1 MSDRQYI
8 GYARPLIAAGYASM
22 LRISAACLLIAL
34 TVPVR
39 AADTAPQLQAAIEG
53 IRPKV
58 VEWRRDIHRN
68 PELGNREVRT
78 AELVAVH
85 LRSLGLEVRTG
96 IAHTGVVGVLR
107 GGRPGP
113 VIALRADMDALPV
126 TEETDLPFKSVAT
139 SEFRGETVGVMHA
152 CGHDGHTAIL
162 MGAASVLA
170 AMRGELPGTVMFVFQ
185 PAEEGPPD
193 GERGGAP
200 LMLEEG
206 LFSEVKPEAM
216 FGLHLRAELNF
227 GQVGYRSGPMM
238 AGSDRFRIVVT
249 GRSTHGGRPW
259 QGVDP
264 IVTASQIVLGLQ
276 TIVARQTDITRAP
289 VVVSVGSIRG
299 GVRFNII
306 PETVEL
312 VGTVRTFDPEMRRET
327 LESIERIATQIA
339 AAAGAV
345 ATVEP
350 DSEPNKVVVNDP
362 ALTERMLPT
371 LKRIATPDGL
381 VVPPLST
388 VAEDFSFYSD
398 EVPTLYV
405 FVGSTAA
412 DRDAATAPSNHSPMF
427 QIDEKSLDLGLKTLL
442 GLTLDYLR
450 GGSS

>member
-8 GYARPLIAAGYASM
+8 GYARPLIDTGYASM
-22 LRISAACLLIAL
+22 LRILAACLLIAIA
-34 TVPVR
+34 VPVR

-78 AELVAVH
+78 AELVAAH

-139 SEFRGETVGVMHA
+139 SEFRGEKVGVMHA

-170 AMRGELPGTVMFVFQ
+170 AMREGLPGTVMFVFQ
-185 PAEEGPPD
+185 PAEEGAPE

-216 FGLHLRAELNF
+216 FGLHLRAELNV

-259 QGVDP
+259 QGIDP

-306 PETVEL
+306 PDTVEL
-312 VGTVRTFDPEMRRET
+312 IGTVRTFDPEMRRET

-350 DSEPNKVVVNDP
+350 DGEPNKVVVNDP

-371 LKRIATPDGL
+371 LKRIATADGL

-427 QIDEKSLDLGLKTLL
+427 LIDEKSLDIGLRTLL
-442 GLTLDYLR
+442 GLTLDYLQ
-450 GGSS
+450 GGAG

>member
-1 MSDRQYI
+1 MH
-8 GYARPLIAAGYASM
+8 
-22 LRISAACLLIAL
+22 RIPAVCLLIAL
-34 TVPVR
+34 GLPAR
-39 AADTAPQLQAAIEG
+39 AAEPARELQAAIEG
-53 IRPKV
+53 IRPRV
-58 VEWRRDIHRN
+58 IEWRRDIHRN
-68 PELGNREVRT
+68 PELSNREVRT
-78 AELVAVH
+78 ARLVAEH
-85 LRSLGLEVRTG
+85 LQSLGLEVRTG
-96 IAHTGVVGVLR
+96 IAHTGVAGILR

-126 TEETDLPFKSVAT
+126 NEQTDLPFKSVAT
-139 SEFRGETVGVMHA
+139 SEFRGEKVGVMHA

-170 AMRGELPGTVMFVFQ
+170 AMREELPGTVMFVFQ

-206 LFSEVKPEAM
+206 LFSQVKPEAM
-216 FGLHLRAELNF
+216 FGLHLWAQLNV

-238 AGSDRFRIVVT
+238 AGSDRFRILVT
-249 GRSTHGGRPW
+249 GRQTHGARPW
-259 QGVDP
+259 GGVDP

-289 VVVSVGSIRG
+289 AVVSVGSIKG

-306 PETVEL
+306 PDTVEL

-327 LESIERIATQIA
+327 LERIERTATQIA
-339 AAAGAV
+339 AAAGAI

-362 ALTERMLPT
+362 ALTERMLGT
-371 LKRIATPDGL
+371 LKRVAIPDGL
-381 VVPPLST
+381 VVLPFST
-388 VAEDFSFYSD
+388 VSEDFSFYSD
-398 EVPTLYV
+398 EVPTLFV

-412 DRDAATAPSNHSPMF
+412 DRDADTAPSNHSPMF
-427 QIDEKSLDLGLKTLL
+427 VVDEKSLDFGLRTMLGLAL
-442 GLTLDYLR
+442 GYLHGD
-450 GGSS
+450 GG

>member
-1 MSDRQYI
+1 
-8 GYARPLIAAGYASM
+8 M
-22 LRISAACLLIAL
+22 LGGSSTPDTAPMHRIPAVCLLIAL
-34 TVPVR
+34 GLPAR
-39 AADTAPQLQAAIEG
+39 AAEPARELQAAIEG
-53 IRPKV
+53 IRPRV
-58 VEWRRDIHRN
+58 IEWRRDIHRN
-68 PELGNREVRT
+68 PELSNREVRT
-78 AELVAVH
+78 ARLVAEH
-85 LRSLGLEVRTG
+85 LQSLGLEVRTG
-96 IAHTGVVGVLR
+96 IAHTGVAGILR

-126 TEETDLPFKSVAT
+126 NEQTDLPFKSVAT
-139 SEFRGETVGVMHA
+139 SEFRGEKVGVMHA

-170 AMRGELPGTVMFVFQ
+170 AMREELPGTVMFVFQ

-206 LFSEVKPEAM
+206 LFSQVKPEAM
-216 FGLHLRAELNF
+216 FGLHLWAQLNV

-238 AGSDRFRIVVT
+238 AGSDRFRILVT
-249 GRSTHGGRPW
+249 GRQTHGARPW
-259 QGVDP
+259 GGVDP

-289 VVVSVGSIRG
+289 AVVSVGSIKG

-306 PETVEL
+306 PDTVEL

-327 LESIERIATQIA
+327 LERIERTATQIA
-339 AAAGAV
+339 AAAGAI

-362 ALTERMLPT
+362 ALTERMLGT
-371 LKRIATPDGL
+371 LKRVAIPDGL
-381 VVPPLST
+381 VVLPFST
-388 VAEDFSFYSD
+388 VSEDFSFYSD
-398 EVPTLYV
+398 EVPTLFV

-412 DRDAATAPSNHSPMF
+412 DRDADTAPSNHSPMF
-427 QIDEKSLDLGLKTLL
+427 VVDEKSLDFGLRTMLGLAL
-442 GLTLDYLR
+442 GYLHGD
-450 GGSS
+450 GG

>member
-1 MSDRQYI
+1 MLGRSPPPDASPMHRT
-8 GYARPLIAAGYASM
+8 AATCLLTA
-22 LRISAACLLIAL
+22 LTISAH
-34 TVPVR
+34 
-39 AADTAPQLQAAIEG
+39 AAKAAPQLEAAIES
-53 IRPKV
+53 IRPQV

-68 PELGNREVRT
+68 PELSNREVRT
-78 AELVAVH
+78 AGLVATH
-85 LRSLGLEVRTG
+85 LQLLGLEVRTG
-96 IAHTGVVGVLR
+96 IAHTGVVGILR

-113 VIALRADMDALPV
+113 VIALRADMDALPL
-126 TEETDLPFKSVAT
+126 TEETDLPFRSVAT

-170 AMRGELPGTVMFVFQ
+170 AMREELPGTVMFVFQ

-193 GERGGAP
+193 GERGGAA

-206 LFSEVKPEAM
+206 LFSELKPEAM
-216 FGLHLRAELNF
+216 FGLHLRAELNV

-289 VVVSVGSIRG
+289 VVVSVGSIKG

-306 PETVEL
+306 PDTVEL

-327 LESIERIATQIA
+327 LERIERTATQIA
-339 AAAGAV
+339 AAAGAI

-350 DSEPNKVVVNDP
+350 DDEPNKPVVNDP
-362 ALTERMLPT
+362 ALTARMLPT
-371 LKRIATPDGL
+371 LIRTAPPDGL
-381 VVPPLST
+381 VVPPFST
-388 VAEDFSFYSD
+388 
-398 EVPTLYV
+398 
-405 FVGSTAA
+405 
-412 DRDAATAPSNHSPMF
+412 
-427 QIDEKSLDLGLKTLL
+427 
-442 GLTLDYLR
+442 
-450 GGSS
+450 

>member
-1 MSDRQYI
+1 MHRV
-8 GYARPLIAAGYASM
+8 AA
-22 LRISAACLLIAL
+22 ICLLTAL
-34 TVPVR
+34 TTSAH
-39 AADTAPQLQAAIEG
+39 AAETAPPLEAAIES
-53 IRPKV
+53 IRSQV
-58 VEWRRDIHRN
+58 LEWRRDIHRN
-68 PELGNREVRT
+68 PELSNREVRT
-78 AELVAVH
+78 AGLVATH
-85 LRSLGLEVRTG
+85 LQLLGLEVRTG
-96 IAHTGVVGVLR
+96 IAHTGVVGILR

-126 TEETDLPFKSVAT
+126 TEQTDLSYKSVAT

-170 AMRGELPGTVMFVFQ
+170 AIREELPGTVMFVFQ

-193 GERGGAP
+193 GERGGAA

-216 FGLHLRAELNF
+216 FGLHLRAELNV
-227 GQVGYRSGPMM
+227 GQVGYRTGAIM
-238 AGSDRFRIVVT
+238 AGSDRFRVVVT
-249 GRSTHGGRPW
+249 GRSAHGGRPW

-264 IVTASQIVLGLQ
+264 IVTASHIVLGLQ
-276 TIVARQTDITRAP
+276 TIVARHTDITRAP
-289 VVVSVGSIRG
+289 VVVTVGSIRG

-306 PETVEL
+306 PDTVEL
-312 VGTVRTFDPEMRRET
+312 DGTVRTFDPEMRRET
-327 LESIERIATQIA
+327 LERIERIATQIA
-339 AAAGAV
+339 AAAGAT

-350 DSEPNKVVVNDP
+350 DDEPNKPVVNDP
-362 ALTERMLPT
+362 ALTARMLPT
-371 LKRIATPDGL
+371 LKRAAAPDGL

-427 QIDEKSLDLGLKTLL
+427 QIDEKSLDIGLRTMLGLA
-442 GLTLDYLR
+442 LDYLQGA
-450 GGSS
+450 GG

>member
-1 MSDRQYI
+1 MSGRQYI
-8 GYARPLIAAGYASM
+8 GYARPLTFALDYQPMHRS
-22 LRISAACLLIAL
+22 RAACLLLTAL
-34 TVPVR
+34 ASPTH
-39 AADTAPQLQAAIEG
+39 AAVAAPPLEAAIER
-53 IRPKV
+53 IRPQV

-68 PELGNREVRT
+68 PELSNREVRT
-78 AELVAVH
+78 AALVAAH
-85 LRSLGLEVRTG
+85 LQSLGLEVRTG

-126 TEETDLPFKSVAT
+126 TEQTDLPFKSVAT
-139 SEFRGETVGVMHA
+139 SEFRGEKVGVMHA

-170 AMRGELPGTVMFVFQ
+170 AMREELPGTVMFVFQ

-193 GERGGAP
+193 GERGGAA

-206 LFSEVKPEAM
+206 LFSEVKPAAM
-216 FGLHLRAELNF
+216 FGLHLRAELNV
-227 GQVGYRSGPMM
+227 GQVGYRSGPIM

-249 GRSTHGGRPW
+249 GRSAHGGRPW

-289 VVVSVGSIRG
+289 VVVSVGSIKG

-306 PETVEL
+306 PDTVEL

-327 LESIERIATQIA
+327 LERIERIATQIA
-339 AAAGAV
+339 AAAGAT

-350 DSEPNKVVVNDP
+350 DD
-362 ALTERMLPT
+362 
-371 LKRIATPDGL
+371 
-381 VVPPLST
+381 
-388 VAEDFSFYSD
+388 
-398 EVPTLYV
+398 
-405 FVGSTAA
+405 
-412 DRDAATAPSNHSPMF
+412 
-427 QIDEKSLDLGLKTLL
+427 
-442 GLTLDYLR
+442 
-450 GGSS
+450 

>member
-8 GYARPLIAAGYASM
+8 GYARPLIATGYASM

-78 AELVAVH
+78 AKLVAAH

-139 SEFRGETVGVMHA
+139 SEFRGEKVGVMHA

-170 AMRGELPGTVMFVFQ
+170 AMREGLPGTVMFVFQ
-185 PAEEGPPD
+185 PAEEGPPE

-216 FGLHLRAELNF
+216 FGLHLRAELNV

-289 VVVSVGSIRG
+289 VVVSVGSIKG

-306 PETVEL
+306 PDTVEL

-327 LESIERIATQIA
+327 LASIERIATQIA
-339 AAAGAV
+339 AAAGAA

-405 FVGSTAA
+405 FVGSTAV
-412 DRDAATAPSNHSPMF
+412 DRDAATAPANHSPMF
-427 QIDEKSLDLGLKTLL
+427 LIDEKSLDIGLRTLL
-442 GLTLDYLR
+442 GLTLDYLQ
-450 GGSS
+450 GGAG

>member
-1 MSDRQYI
+1 MHRTV
-8 GYARPLIAAGYASM
+8 ATCLLTA
-22 LRISAACLLIAL
+22 LTISAH
-34 TVPVR
+34 
-39 AADTAPQLQAAIEG
+39 AAKAAPQLEAAIESM
-53 IRPKV
+53 RPQV

-68 PELGNREVRT
+68 PELSNREVRT
-78 AELVAVH
+78 AGLVATH
-85 LRSLGLEVRTG
+85 LQLLGLEVRTG
-96 IAHTGVVGVLR
+96 IAHTGVVGILR

-113 VIALRADMDALPV
+113 VIALRADMDALPL
-126 TEETDLPFKSVAT
+126 TEETDLPFRSVAT

-170 AMRGELPGTVMFVFQ
+170 AMREELPGTVMFVFQ

-193 GERGGAP
+193 GERGGAA

-206 LFSEVKPEAM
+206 LFSELKPEAM
-216 FGLHLRAELNF
+216 FGLHLRAELNV

-289 VVVSVGSIRG
+289 VVVSVGSIKG

-306 PETVEL
+306 PDTVEL
-312 VGTVRTFDPEMRRET
+312 VGTVRTFDSEMRRET
-327 LESIERIATQIA
+327 LERIERTATQIA
-339 AAAGAV
+339 AAAGAT

-350 DSEPNKVVVNDP
+350 DDEPNKPVVNDP
-362 ALTERMLPT
+362 ALTARMLPT
-371 LKRIATPDGL
+371 LQRVAAPDGL
-381 VVPPLST
+381 VVPPFST

-405 FVGSTAA
+405 FVGSTAD
-412 DRDAATAPSNHSPMF
+412 DRDAATAPSNHSSMF
-427 QIDEKSLDLGLKTLL
+427 QIDEKSLDIGLRTMLGLA
-442 GLTLDYLR
+442 LDYLR
-450 GGSS
+450 GGGG

>member
-1 MSDRQYI
+1 
-8 GYARPLIAAGYASM
+8 
-22 LRISAACLLIAL
+22 
-34 TVPVR
+34 
-39 AADTAPQLQAAIEG
+39 
-53 IRPKV
+53 
-58 VEWRRDIHRN
+58 
-68 PELGNREVRT
+68 
-78 AELVAVH
+78 
-85 LRSLGLEVRTG
+85 
-96 IAHTGVVGVLR
+96 
-107 GGRPGP
+107 
-113 VIALRADMDALPV
+113 MDALPL
-126 TEETDLPFKSVAT
+126 TEETDLPFRSVAT

-170 AMRGELPGTVMFVFQ
+170 AMREELPGTVMFVFQ
-185 PAEEGPPD
+185 PAEEGAPD
-193 GERGGAP
+193 GERGGAA

-206 LFSEVKPEAM
+206 LFSELKPEAM
-216 FGLHLRAELNF
+216 FGLHLRAELNV

-289 VVVSVGSIRG
+289 VVVSVGSIKG

-306 PETVEL
+306 PDTVEL

-327 LESIERIATQIA
+327 LERIERTATQIA
-339 AAAGAV
+339 AAAGAT

-350 DSEPNKVVVNDP
+350 DDEPNKPVVNDP
-362 ALTERMLPT
+362 ALTARMLST
-371 LKRIATPDGL
+371 LIRTAPPDGL
-381 VVPPLST
+381 VVPPFST

-405 FVGSTAA
+405 FVGSTAD
-412 DRDAATAPSNHSPMF
+412 DRDAATAPSNHSSMF
-427 QIDEKSLDLGLKTLL
+427 QIDEKSLDIGLRTMLGLV
-442 GLTLDYLR
+442 LDYLR
-450 GGSS
+450 GGGG